1 MVLILMFVCSRVE
14 RSLTTLFPILIKYMF
29 LLMGFELAMPACTV
43 QQSNIPSY
51 YIRVFQFLHYKFS
64 MYKAWI
70 LEKAGETMH
79 HLVF

>member
-1 MVLILMFVCSRVE
+1 
-14 RSLTTLFPILIKYMF
+14 
-29 LLMGFELAMPACTV
+29 MGFELAMPACTV

-79 HLVF
+79 H